1 MLVSDVRLPPATPGR
16 GQGRFPHPSSIRI
29 PSALRYW
36 EALILLLCRD
46 YGTARETYWMAILT
60 YMAEFVDGTDILN
73 EV

>member
-29 PSALRYW
+29 PSALRYC